1 MSYRIEQAIC
11 YLQENAITGWLVRDY
26 QYSNVVLWEL
36 FGERVENLT
45 RPVWLWIPAS
55 SQPKMIC
62 HTVDVKRFRSQKQM
76 IKPYKNRE
84 EMLAELK
91 GLFGEFDVDR
101 PVVAMDY
108 SANYNLPR
116 VSRIDAGSLELI
128 KGFDVDVISSENV
141 MQFSLERW
149 TQEQLE
155 SHRSAV
161 SGLNRA
167 IKDAFAFV
175 GENIRWK
182 LTEHDVAEFIRGRL
196 DMFGIEYDGGPV
208 VAFDKNTSDPHYEP
222 RPESASIIRRD
233 GWLLID
239 LWGRKKIVTGNQNLP
254 ISGDITWVAKIG
266 SEPTRRQKQVFEVVR
281 SARDTAFKYLESTV
295 LSGRYPEGWEI
306 DQVARDV
313 IIESGYGEYFI
324 HRLGH
329 SLGHRVHSNGVNL
342 DNWESHDTRQVIP
355 GIGVTIEPGIYLPD
369 FGVRLEMDVFINEDG
384 PEITVEK
391 QEEIFLI
398 ET

>member
-1 MSYRIEQAIC
+1 MNYRVQQAIC
-11 YLQENAITGWLVRDY
+11 YLRENDITGWLIQDY
-26 QYSNVVLWEL
+26 QYSNSVLWEL
-36 FGERVENLT
+36 FGERINNLT
-45 RPVWLWIPAS
+45 RPVWLWIPAR
-55 SQPKMIC
+55 SQPIVIC
-62 HTVDVKRFRSQKQM
+62 HTVDIKRFIPQKQT
-76 IKPYKNRE
+76 IKPYRNRE
-84 EMLAELK
+84 EMLVELK
-91 GLFGEFDVDR
+91 SLFDELHANR

-108 SANYNLPR
+108 STNFNLPR

-128 KGFDVDVISSENV
+128 KGFGVDVISSANV

-149 TQEQLE
+149 TSGQLE
-155 SHRSAV
+155 SHRYAV
-161 SGLNRA
+161 SRLNRA
-167 IKDAFAFV
+167 VKDAFSFI
-175 GENIRWK
+175 GENVRWK
-182 LTEHDVAEFIRGRL
+182 LTEHDVAEFIRGQL
-196 DMFGIEYDGGPV
+196 DMFGIEYDAGPV
-208 VAFDKNTSDPHYEP
+208 VAFNRNTSDPHYEP
-222 RPESASIIRRD
+222 RPESSSIIRRD

-239 LWGRKKIVTGNQNLP
+239 LWGRQKDELRNQDLT

-266 SEPTRRQKQVFEVVR
+266 SSPTGPQKKVFEVVR
-281 SARDTAFKYLESTV
+281 SARDAAFQYLESTA
-295 LSGRYPEGWEI
+295 LSGRYPEGWEV
-306 DQVARDV
+306 DQVARNV
-313 IIESGYGEYFI
+313 INESGFGQFFI

-342 DNWESHDTRQVIP
+342 DNWESHDTRQLIP